1 MAKKSLGRGLDAIL
15 GDVEQAYKNNMSDH
29 KDSIV
34 ELDINLIKTNPYQPR
49 KTFQEDSIKELSQSI
64 LEHGLLQ
71 PIIVYLD
78 ENKEYVLI
86 AGERRLRA
94 SKMAQQ
100 KTIKAIVA
108 EIDLAKLR
116 ELALIEN
123 IQREDLNPI
132 DLAKSYQELL
142 QDYKI
147 THEELAQKI
156 KKSRTQITN
165 TLRLLSLLPEIQKAL
180 IDEKISQGHAK
191 VLVGLDS
198 KNQKLMLDSI
208 LGQRLSVRDTEKMSQ
223 SLKTANNPK
232 DTIIKKPKNDLKL
245 QELQK
250 VLVNKNFNAKIQ
262 NNKILISFES
272 QEEIESLLFFFK
284 K

>member
-1 MAKKSLGRGLDAIL
+1 MKKKSLGRGLDAIF
-15 GDVEQAYKNNMSDH
+15 GDVKKAYKNNLSEH
-29 KDSIV
+29 TDSII
-34 ELDINLIKTNPYQPR
+34 EIDIDLIKTNPYQPR
-49 KTFQEDSIKELSQSI
+49 KTFQKESLQELSESI

-78 ENKEYVLI
+78 ENRDYILI

-94 SKMAQQ
+94 SKMANQ

-142 QDYKI
+142 QDYDI

-156 KKSRTQITN
+156 KKSRAQITN
-165 TLRLLSLLPEIQKAL
+165 TLRLLNLSSEVQKAL
-180 IDEKISQGHAK
+180 VEEKISQGHAK
-191 VLVGLDS
+191 VLVGLDE
-198 KNQKLMLDSI
+198 KNQKMMLDSI
-208 LGQRLSVRDTEKMSQ
+208 LGQKLSVRDTERMSQ
-223 SLKTANNPK
+223 N
-232 DTIIKKPKNDLKL
+232 IKKSHDPSRHIKL
-245 QELQK
+245 EALQK
-250 VLVNKNFNAKIQ
+250 AMQDKAFKVRVQ
-262 NNKILISFES
+262 SNKISITFEK
-272 QEEIESLLFFFK
+272 QEEVDMMLAFFLK
-284 K
+284 

>member
-29 KDSIV
+29 KDLIV

-49 KTFQEDSIKELSQSI
+49 KTFQEDGIRELSQSI

-94 SKMAQQ
+94 SKMAQK
-100 KTIKAIVA
+100 KTIKAIIA

-142 QDYKI
+142 QDYGI

-165 TLRLLSLLPEIQKAL
+165 TLRLLALLPEIQKAL
-180 IDEKISQGHAK
+180 VEEKISQGHAK
-191 VLVGLDS
+191 VLVGLNAE
-198 KNQKLMLDSI
+198 NQKLMLDSI
-208 LGQRLSVRDTEKMSQ
+208 LGQKLSVRDTEKMSQ
-223 SLKTANNPK
+223 NLKANIKNP
-232 DTIIKKPKNDLKL
+232 TINKKEKSDLKL
-245 QELQK
+245 QKLQEI
-250 VLVNKNFNAKIQ
+250 LIDKNFNAKIQ
-262 NNKILISFES
+262 NNKILISFER
-272 QEEIESLLFFFK
+272 QEEIESLLLFFQK
-284 K
+284 

>member
-1 MAKKSLGRGLDAIL
+1 MKKKSLGRGLDAIL
-15 GDVEQAYKNNMSDH
+15 GDVEKAYKNNLSEH
-29 KDSIV
+29 TDSII
-34 ELDINLIKTNPYQPR
+34 EIDIDLIKTNPYQPR
-49 KTFQEDSIKELSQSI
+49 KTFQKESLQELSESI

-78 ENKEYVLI
+78 ENKDYVLI

-94 SKMAQQ
+94 SKMANQ

-142 QDYKI
+142 QDYAI

-156 KKSRTQITN
+156 KKSRAQITN
-165 TLRLLSLLPEIQKAL
+165 TLRLLNLSLEVQKAL
-180 IDEKISQGHAK
+180 VDEKISQGHAK
-191 VLVGLDS
+191 VLVGLDE
-198 KNQKLMLDSI
+198 KNQKMMLDSI
-208 LGQRLSVRDTEKMSQ
+208 IGQKLSVRDTERMSQ
-223 SLKTANNPK
+223 N
-232 DTIIKKPKNDLKL
+232 IKKSNNLPKNIKL
-245 QELQK
+245 EALQK
-250 VLVNKNFNAKIQ
+250 AMQDKAFKAKIQ
-262 NNKILISFES
+262 SNKIYITFEK
-272 QEEIESLLFFFK
+272 QEEVEAMLAFFLK
-284 K
+284 